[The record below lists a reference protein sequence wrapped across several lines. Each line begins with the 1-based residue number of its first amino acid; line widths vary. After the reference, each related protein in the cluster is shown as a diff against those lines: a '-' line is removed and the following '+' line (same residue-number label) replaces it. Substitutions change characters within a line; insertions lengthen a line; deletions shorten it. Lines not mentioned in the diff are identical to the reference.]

1 MVIGRGVALPMD
13 KILEGLGAAEEARIK
28 NRIDF
33 VMLFAVHKVGE
44 GSGKVQA
51 MGSCVVIGR

>member
-1 MVIGRGVALPMD
+1 MD
-13 KILEGLGAAEEARIK
+13 KILKGLGVAEEVRVK

-33 VMLFAVHKVGE
+33 IMLFAVHEVRE

-51 MGSCVVIGR
+51 VSGRRAIGR